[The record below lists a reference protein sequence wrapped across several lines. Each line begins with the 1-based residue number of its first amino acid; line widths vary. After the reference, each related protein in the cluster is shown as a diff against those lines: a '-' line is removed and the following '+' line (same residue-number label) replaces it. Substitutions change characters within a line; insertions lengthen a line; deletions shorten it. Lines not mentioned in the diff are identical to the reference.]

1 MKKRIL
7 SLVAIVALAIPAMAS
22 MPADGY
28 GTELRNRDEVS
39 STIKPQY
46 EINVGYISGG
56 KINRKVFGAIDTNF
70 SRPYIN
76 AIVSARLSNYLS
88 LGVGVGLEYA
98 YEECKLTNLTTDA
111 FPETWNA
118 LCIPIFANV
127 KAHYPV
133 SELVAPYI
141 SVSLGGN
148 VIAISNFTRH
158 GYGKVKGGVM
168 MKFGAG
174 ISVSKFHLGLGFT
187 TQGIEWLSPQG
198 VTNFKG
204 GSNAFYIE
212 AGVMF

>member
-1 MKKRIL
+1 
-7 SLVAIVALAIPAMAS
+7 
-22 MPADGY
+22 
-28 GTELRNRDEVS
+28 
-39 STIKPQY
+39 
-46 EINVGYISGG
+46 
-56 KINRKVFGAIDTNF
+56 
-70 SRPYIN
+70 
-76 AIVSARLSNYLS
+76 

-127 KAHYPV
+127 KAYYPV

-158 GYGKVKGGVM
+158 GYGKVKGDVM

-174 ISVSKFHLGLGFT
+174 ISISKFHLGLGFT

-212 AGVMF
+212 AGVRF